1 MKTFSELLVATVSV
15 ALLHE
20 PSARWL
26 YEGLVV
32 LAFPAAACGALCRV
46 YWEDTFKVVRA
57 SCFSFLRQHI
67 FEFLQTYCVCA
78 ALLRY
83 VPWSMRFFTIHLG
96 VSWWIFETFNSCLA
110 GLTSPMAFPL
120 MVVAVVV
127 GGPSL
132 MATWLI
138 WSFWLY
144 FAFGWVQ
151 FVVLGGSFALLT
163 GAFPA
168 HRVFRVLGPRTE
180 HKIANGS
187 AAEEPAGDEVKLA
200 ADDASNGLG
209 FTAHRTSDSA
219 RDRKER

>member
-1 MKTFSELLVATVSV
+1 MKTFSELLVATLCV

-20 PSARWL
+20 PSAHWL
-26 YEGLVV
+26 YEGTVV

-46 YWEDTFKVVRA
+46 YFEDTFRVVRA
-57 SCFSFLRQHI
+57 SCFGFLRQHTYQ
-67 FEFLQTYCVCA
+67 FLQTYCVCA
-78 ALLRY
+78 ALLKY
-83 VPWSMRFFTIHLG
+83 VPWSMRFFTLHLG

-110 GLTSPMAFPL
+110 GLNSPMLFPL
-120 MVVAVVV
+120 MVVLVVV

-168 HRVFRVLGPRTE
+168 HRVFRVLDRPKE
-180 HKIANGS
+180 
-187 AAEEPAGDEVKLA
+187 KLA
-200 ADDASNGLG
+200 NAAPPEGEEKCPPLSADDAANGLG
-209 FTAHRTSDSA
+209 FTSHRASDIA